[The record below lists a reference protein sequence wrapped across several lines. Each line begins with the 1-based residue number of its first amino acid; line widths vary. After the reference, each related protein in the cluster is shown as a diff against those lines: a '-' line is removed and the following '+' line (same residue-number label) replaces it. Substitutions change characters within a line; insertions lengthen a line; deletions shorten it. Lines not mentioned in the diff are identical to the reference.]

1 VPDPLTIYI
10 SRRAL
15 YLIPV
20 WLGISLLAFALGN
33 LAPGDPVEMILQQ
46 RTGEVPTRAAVEQ
59 LREQLGLNAPAPV
72 RYARWV
78 ARAARGDLGLSYR
91 TGAPVENALVERLPS
106 TLELA
111 AASLFLSILVA
122 LPLGAAAALRQG
134 TWVDHLSRVI
144 ALFGTS
150 VPSFLLG
157 YALMLLFAVSLHLL
171 PVAGSDG
178 PASLVMP
185 VLTLAMS
192 ETAALTRLTRA
203 SMLDVLGEDYVRTAR
218 AKGLPQRLVVIRHAL
233 RNALNPLVTLTG
245 VRAGR
250 LLGGAVIVETIFA
263 RPGIGKLVV
272 DSIHDRDYPL
282 IQGFVL
288 LMGTVFVLANLIV
301 DLSYAGLDPRVRLSG
316 GPRGDPA

>member
-1 VPDPLTIYI
+1 MPDPLTIYI

>member
-1 VPDPLTIYI
+1 MPDPLTIYI

-59 LREQLGLNAPAPV
+59 LREQLGLNAPAPL